1 MRLSVQ
7 LNCVYKIWG
16 QKSIKKKKKTM
27 NSPPSH
33 LFMSVCTQNYIKN
46 CAFLKN
52 RLSLFDNLTVQPY
65 AN

>member
-1 MRLSVQ
+1 
-7 LNCVYKIWG
+7 
-16 QKSIKKKKKTM
+16 M